1 MRALEVTTSNVG
13 DARMLP
19 ESLDQIP
26 ADQTIRSVT
35 TDGAYDTGKCHDAI
49 AARGSHAVI
58 PPSKNGKPWKPTSA
72 GALAIALR
80 PMEDN
85 GSPRNEAV
93 NASRYFGRVIC
104 RRWSGYHHQSR
115 VETKIHCV
123 KLLGQSLMARDFNR
137 QVAEIQILVAVL
149 DRCTA
154 LGIPVT
160 KPIG

>member
-1 MRALEVTTSNVG
+1 MPCRAVDSTGIKSEGEGEWNAREHGGPQRRIWRKIHVAIDEEILEVRALEVTTSNVG

-49 AARGSHAVI
+49 AARGAHAVI

-85 GSPRNEAV
+85 GSPRN
-93 NASRYFGRVIC
+93 
-104 RRWSGYHHQSR
+104 
-115 VETKIHCV
+115 
-123 KLLGQSLMARDFNR
+123 
-137 QVAEIQILVAVL
+137 
-149 DRCTA
+149 
-154 LGIPVT
+154 
-160 KPIG
+160 